1 MYVLTNIKLQLHF
14 VYKLDYVLYNM
25 AWYDIVAVPLHLHLL
40 LLLLLLLLLVTL
52 VES

>member
-1 MYVLTNIKLQLHF
+1 MYVVTNIKLQLHF

-25 AWYDIVAVPLHLHLL
+25 AWYDIVAVPRLHHPTLHPF
-40 LLLLLLLLLVTL
+40 VTL

>member
-25 AWYDIVAVPLHLHLL
+25 AWYDIVAVPLQLHLL
-40 LLLLLLLLLVTL
+40 LPHLLLVIL
-52 VES
+52 IES

>member
-40 LLLLLLLLLVTL
+40 LLIFFFFL
-52 VES
+52 

>member
-25 AWYDIVAVPLHLHLL
+25 AWYDIVAVPLHLRLL
-40 LLLLLLLLLVTL
+40 LPLLLLVIL

>member
-25 AWYDIVAVPLHLHLL
+25 AWYDIVAVPLQLRLL
-40 LLLLLLLLLVTL
+40 LPLLLLVIL